1 VITHLL
7 CLAAAGLLDP
17 APPVTAAQPAGTEVA
32 APDDPNPDRMAFTA
46 DYFASSNPSS
56 AYDMI
61 MRVPG
66 FRLRE
71 ADAVRGLAG
80 AGGNVLING
89 AVPASKSESL
99 RSLLERIPAD
109 RVERI
114 DLLRGSGRSEVS
126 QVEDVVDVVL
136 TTGVTDWRA
145 VQADAALYTGGPQQW
160 GLRLEASGGAD
171 GREWRVQAFRG
182 LYPNDSTGPGWL
194 VRRDGQ
200 GRETDREAVSNR
212 FDAIVHGGRLDWSLP
227 VSGGR
232 LETSASA
239 TQTDYEDQIVYTGGV
254 NVRRFD
260 FAMALTDLELSAN
273 WRTPSQSR
281 PGAEVRFVQTASIDE
296 LASVALSGGAPQA
309 FLTERISAETAARLT
324 LFAPVNP
331 ALEGEMGGEIAYNLL
346 DAEQSFRVGGVA
358 IALPLATTRVDEVRV
373 NAFLGATWEMAPSL
387 RLEAELRAEASRIR
401 QSGDGE
407 RSRDLTYFKPRVA
420 LTWFSSDQ
428 TRWRFSVS
436 REVGQID
443 FLDFA
448 ASSTLV
454 NNQILAGND
463 ALRPQTLWNATVSF
477 EQRFADS
484 GVISLT
490 LRGERLSDVVDFLPT
505 ADGGVIRGNIG
516 DGTLAAAAVELRLP
530 LRRLG
535 PEGARL
541 EVSAAYEQ
549 IEVTDPVT
557 GQERGVSYRSPS
569 QTQIRLINEAPAYRV
584 NWGLE
589 YRPYARSPTFD
600 PDQTR
605 FYRTRD
611 QWSVF
616 AEWSPPGGWTMR
628 AEAFL
633 WDDLQIPR
641 TVFAA
646 RTLERP
652 VALEE
657 LQVFDPR
664 DRLELRLRRAY

>member
-1 VITHLL
+1 M
-7 CLAAAGLLDP
+7 GFP
-17 APPVTAAQPAGTEVA
+17 
-32 APDDPNPDRMAFTA
+32 A

-56 AYDMI
+56 AYDMVL
-61 MRVPG
+61 RVPG

-89 AVPASKSESL
+89 ALPASKSEAL

-114 DLLRGSGRSEVS
+114 DLLRGGARSEVS

-136 TTGVTDWRA
+136 TAAVPDWRA
-145 VQADAALYTGGPQQW
+145 VQADGGLYSGGPQQW
-160 GLRLEASGGAD
+160 GLRLEASGGED
-171 GREWRVQAFRG
+171 GREWRAQAFRG
-182 LYPNDSTGPGWL
+182 LYPNDSTGPGLL

-200 GRETDREAVSNR
+200 GLETDRETVSNS
-212 FDAIVHGGRLDWSLP
+212 FDAIVHGWRLDWSQPLA
-227 VSGGR
+227 GGR
-232 LETSASA
+232 LDTSASA
-239 TQTDYEDQIVYTGGV
+239 TQTDYEDQIVYTSAAGD
-254 NVRRFD
+254 RRFD

-281 PGAEVRFVQTASIDE
+281 PGAQFRFVQTASIDE
-296 LASVALSGGAPQA
+296 LASVAISGGSPQS
-309 FLTERISAETAARLT
+309 FLTERLSAETAARLT
-324 LFAPVNP
+324 VFARLNP
-331 ALEGEMGGEIAYNLL
+331 DLDAEVGGEVAYNLL
-346 DAEQSFRVGGVA
+346 DAEQSFQIGGVA
-358 IALPLATTRVDEVRV
+358 IALPLATTRVDELRA
-373 NAFLGATWEMAPSL
+373 NAFLGAVWQISPSV
-387 RLEAELRAEASRIR
+387 RLEAELRAEGSRIR
-401 QSGDGE
+401 QIGEGE
-407 RSRDLTYFKPRVA
+407 RSRDLSYLKPRVA
-420 LTWFSSDQ
+420 LTWFSTDQ

-463 ALRPQTLWNATVSF
+463 ALRPQTLWNATLSF
-477 EQRFADS
+477 ERRFADS
-484 GVISLT
+484 GVISFT

-505 ADGGVIRGNIG
+505 ADGGLIRGNIG

-530 LRRLG
+530 LRKFG
-535 PEGARL
+535 AEGARL

-569 QTQIRLINEAPAYRV
+569 QTLVRFVNEVPAFRV
-584 NWGLE
+584 NWGAE

-611 QWSVF
+611 QWSLF

-633 WDDLQIPR
+633 WDDLKIPR
-641 TVFAA
+641 TVYA
-646 RTLERP
+646 ERSPEQP
-652 VALEE
+652 VAFEE
-657 LQVFDPR
+657 MQVFDPR
-664 DRLELRLRRAY
+664 DRLELRLRRAF